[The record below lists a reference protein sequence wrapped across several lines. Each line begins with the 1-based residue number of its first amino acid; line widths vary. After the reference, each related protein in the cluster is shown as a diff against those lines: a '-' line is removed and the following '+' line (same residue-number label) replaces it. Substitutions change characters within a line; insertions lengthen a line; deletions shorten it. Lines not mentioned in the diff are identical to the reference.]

1 MDLRQHVPNYVSAFV
16 IQETVCALGKQSRNE
31 ATGSGEEYV
40 GQGLRGEKGV
50 N

>member
-1 MDLRQHVPNYVSAFV
+1 MDLRQHVPSYVSAFF

-31 ATGSGEEYV
+31 ATGSGEYV
-40 GQGLRGEKGV
+40 GQGLRGEKGA

>member
-1 MDLRQHVPNYVSAFV
+1 MDLRQYVPNYVSAFF

-40 GQGLRGEKGV
+40 GQGLRGEKGA